1 MKDSSFPD
9 HDKMM
14 DMLLE
19 FSKIIEA
26 NKNKE
31 ITIAK
36 EYDVSNILQDD
47 TIAKLQLT
55 VGEVVIIP
63 VDKLKEYLER
73 VNR

>member
-1 MKDSSFPD
+1 MNQSFPN

-19 FSKIIEA
+19 ISKIIEA
-26 NKNKE
+26 QKNKE

-47 TIAKLQLT
+47 VLAKLQLT
-55 VGEVVIIP
+55 VGEVVVIP
-63 VDKLKEYLER
+63 VDKLKEYIEK
-73 VNR
+73 VGK